1 MAYNTRSIT
10 FALLIMKNLMTTLDN
25 ASVVVV
31 KYYYTMYLVPLGVTS
46 VLLNLIQ
53 YTHAMLIMMI

>member
-10 FALLIMKNLMTTLDN
+10 SALLIMKNLMTTLDN